1 MPGLMAAATV
11 FGGKSGGEGGLGSVS
26 LIFELVPRVP
36 MQMIFYDL
44 DEEFPAR
51 ATLLFD
57 SNATQLIDFETLA
70 VLVTLFVNSLT
81 GAGLANVSWK
91 R

>member
-1 MPGLMAAATV
+1 MAAGAA

-26 LIFELVPRVP
+26 LLFELVPRVP
-36 MQMIFYDL
+36 MQLIFYDR

-57 SNATQLIDFETLA
+57 SNATQFIDFETLA
-70 VLVTLFVNSLT
+70 VLVSLFVHSLT
-81 GAGLANVSWK
+81 GSGQAGMSGN

>member
-1 MPGLMAAATV
+1 D
-11 FGGKSGGEGGLGSVS
+11 
-26 LIFELVPRVP
+26 R
-36 MQMIFYDL
+36 

-70 VLVTLFVNSLT
+70 VLVTLFVHSLT
-81 GAGLANVSWK
+81 GSGQADVSD
-91 R
+91 RGQVCP